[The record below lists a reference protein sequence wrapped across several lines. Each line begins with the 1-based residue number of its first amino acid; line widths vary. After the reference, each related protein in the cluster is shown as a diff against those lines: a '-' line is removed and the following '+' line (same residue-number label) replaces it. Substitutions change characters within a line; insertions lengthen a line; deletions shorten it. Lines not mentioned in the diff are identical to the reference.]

1 MNAVHFLGSFFFDFR
16 AIFKKRKPA
25 KAASRAAAPA
35 VIKRA
40 VAAVEPPPVVAR
52 APEAKAPAAVEQV
65 PATPQARAPE
75 KLRTLEEVRAD
86 VARLR
91 AQSKERHAQMQAQW
105 DTNFAPTDFQTPA
118 AEIQAPLVVARAP
131 EAEAFAVLGQVP
143 VAERPAAPKEF
154 RTLEEM
160 RADLAHLR
168 ATSRQRHAWMQGKH
182 DISFA
187 PTDFLDIPDLAVPAH
202 DKVEENFEATAYL
215 DFVSL
220 EARQPAVH

>member
-16 AIFKKRKPA
+16 AIFRKRKPA

-35 VIKRA
+35 VIEWA
-40 VAAVEPPPVVAR
+40 VAAVEPPPVTR
-52 APEAKAPAAVEQV
+52 APEAKVSAAVEYV
-65 PATPQARAPE
+65 PATEKARAPE

-91 AQSKERHAQMQAQW
+91 AQSKARHAHMQAKW
-105 DTNFAPTDFQTPA
+105 DTHFAPTDFQAPA
-118 AEIQAPLVVARAP
+118 AKIQAPAVARVP
-131 EAEAFAVLGQVP
+131 EAKPSAVFGQLP
-143 VAERPAAPKEF
+143 PTERPAAPKEF
-154 RTLEEM
+154 RTLEDM

-168 ATSRQRHAWMQGKH
+168 ATARERHAWMQGKH

-187 PTDFLDIPDLAVPAH
+187 PTDFLDIPDLASPAH

-220 EARQPAVH
+220 GARQPVVH